1 MQCVEKAKQMIRH
14 ASKSEEKLRASAELR
29 RRAPFLG
36 YQAVAPTGTVSP
48 PTDHMKRCVVGA
60 LVLRS

>member
-1 MQCVEKAKQMIRH
+1 MIRH